1 MTDPA
6 ADPRV
11 QELRG
16 AISAADGEILAAV
29 NRRLGL
35 VEQMFAHKR
44 AMGYPIL
51 DAGRETALV
60 AELQSVNA
68 GPLSGEG
75 VAELVAFVLDL
86 AKREVARQG
95 GS

>member
-11 QELRG
+11 QELRRE
-16 AISAADGEILAAV
+16 ISAADRALLDAV

-35 VEQMFAHKR
+35 VEQMFAHKK

-51 DAGRETALV
+51 DAGREAALV
-60 AELQSVNA
+60 AELQASNA

-75 VAELVAFVLDL
+75 VAELVTFVLAL
-86 AKREVARQG
+86 AKREVERRGA
-95 GS
+95 